1 MIKLLKSLKPYIP
14 QILIIVGLVFIQT
27 IADLKLPDIMS
38 NIVDTGVVN
47 SDIPYIYKMGGTMLI
62 YTLIATICSIIA
74 GLFSARVA
82 SGFSRDTRNKLFKH
96 VESFSTNEF
105 NTIGTSSL
113 MTRTTN
119 DVSQVQ
125 MAIFLTLRLVLS
137 APIMCVGGVIMALQ
151 KDTSLSSLLLIVIP
165 AIGVAIF
172 FVARSVIPIFQKI
185 QVKLDNLSRVFRER
199 LVGFRVIRAYNRQ
212 DYEDKRFDVSN
223 RDLTDTTI
231 KVNRIMAVLMPLM
244 NLFFSLMAIAIT
256 WFGAKRVDAGTL
268 QVGNMMAFIQYAMQI
283 LMSLVMVSIIFVMLP
298 RAAVSAN
305 RINEVLDIEPT
316 IEDPKEKKV
325 PTNLMGDI
333 DFRNVTFSYPG
344 AEKPVLYDISF
355 SAKQGETIAII
366 GGTGSGKSTLVN
378 LIMRFYDVQEGGVIV
393 DGIDIREMDQDVLR
407 SRIGYVP
414 QKSVLFSGSIKD
426 NIRYGKEDATDDDII
441 EAAKTAQAYDF
452 IMEKEDGFDSMIAQ
466 GGANVSGGQKQR
478 LSIARALVR
487 KAEIYIFD
495 DSFSALD
502 FKTDSNL
509 RGAIKKDLSD
519 ATVVIV
525 AQRVSTIMDA
535 DRILVLDEG
544 RLVGTGSHEH
554 LMKECDV
561 YKEIVLSQL
570 SEEEI

>member
-1 MIKLLKSLKPYIP
+1 MIRLLKSLKPYIP
-14 QILIIVGLVFIQT
+14 QILLIVGLVFIQT

-62 YTLIATICSIIA
+62 YTLIATLCSIIA

-223 RDLTDTTI
+223 KDLTDTTI

-325 PTNLMGDI
+325 PSNLMGDI

-378 LIMRFYDVQEGGVIV
+378 LIMRFYDVQKGGVIV

-414 QKSVLFSGSIKD
+414 QKSVLFSGSISD
-426 NIRYGKEDATDDDII
+426 NIRYGKEDATDEELIA
-441 EAAKTAQAYDF
+441 AAKTAQAYDF
-452 IMEKEDGFDSMIAQ
+452 IMEKEDGFDSLIAQ

-509 RGAIKKDLSD
+509 RSAIKKDLGD

-535 DRILVLDEG
+535 DRILVLNEG

-561 YKEIVLSQL
+561 YREIVLSQL

>member
-1 MIKLLKSLKPYIP
+1 MIRLLKSLKPYIP
-14 QILIIVGLVFIQT
+14 QILLIVGLVFIQT

-47 SDIPYIYKMGGTMLI
+47 SDVPYIYKMGGTMLI
-62 YTLIATICSIIA
+62 YTLIATLCSIIA

-223 RDLTDTTI
+223 KDLTDTTI

-325 PTNLMGDI
+325 PSNLMGDI

-378 LIMRFYDVQEGGVIV
+378 LIMRFYDVQKGGVIV

-414 QKSVLFSGSIKD
+414 QKSVLFSGSISD
-426 NIRYGKEDATDDDII
+426 NIRYGKEDATDEELIA
-441 EAAKTAQAYDF
+441 AAKTAQAYDF
-452 IMEKEDGFDSMIAQ
+452 IMEKEDGFDSLIAQ

-509 RGAIKKDLSD
+509 RSAIKKDLGD

-535 DRILVLDEG
+535 DRILVLNEG

-561 YKEIVLSQL
+561 YREIVLSQL